1 MIIGMFDLYIYMYIK
16 YVTFY
21 LNKSKIFIKVLA
33 LKLYFRNNFCK
44 WKKSR
49 FFTDFLKD
57 FTLLST
63 FTSSEEACVF
73 LAGTRPYFLIIIT
86 IKLHLIHWVTQTLC
100 EHKTLKKKP
109 QGLWEQQVSG
119 RSVQRFSKGA
129 HHLSPDRLLLRSS
142 REWDGLCQRTRFHQV
157 WLPFSSL
164 SFHFSSH
171 CALKFHALLF
181 CSRCRLLWAAPP
193 SAGHSSL
200 YVSQD
205 FPVWGHAIWLLVC
218 TVCIGDM
225 CCGCFLRS
233 SFICMYSPNNR
244 IKKKMRLI
252 FLFLTKLNPV
262 KD

>member
-1 MIIGMFDLYIYMYIK
+1 MKKKQI
-16 YVTFY
+16 FY
-21 LNKSKIFIKVLA
+21 
-33 LKLYFRNNFCK
+33 
-44 WKKSR
+44 R
-49 FFTDFLKD
+49 FFKRFY
-57 FTLLST
+57 T
-63 FTSSEEACVF
+63 F
-73 LAGTRPYFLIIIT
+73 IHI
-86 IKLHLIHWVTQTLC
+86 HLIRGSLCVSCRNTTIFLNNNNNKATLNPLSY
-100 EHKTLKKKP
+100 TNSLWAQNLKKKP
-109 QGLWEQQVSG
+109 QGLREQQVSG

-244 IKKKMRLI
+244 IKKKNEAHFLISYKVESCKRLNI
-252 FLFLTKLNPV
+252 CAYL
-262 KD
+262 